1 MSFFCFD
8 EWCKICSVIFDKLQ
22 IVRFMFVWQVTVLG
36 LFRSV
41 YLYRSVRLSVRL
53 SINLSRQTYLQIS
66 LAESIHFPALT
77 FKWILFLLHSDVCL
91 VFDSVNIQKWFHTL
105 TSLSWQHT
113 ATNCLAQHIIC
124 FCVFALSKY
133 LMGMFW
139 QEVVF
144 NISGVDILHKIAIE
158 IFVFSRYIVNES

>member
-41 YLYRSVRLSVRL
+41 YLYWSVRL

-66 LAESIHFPALT
+66 LTESIHFPALT
-77 FKWILFLLHSDVCL
+77 FKWILFLLHSDVCI
-91 VFDSVNIQKWFHTL
+91 VFDNVNIQKWFHTL

-144 NISGVDILHKIAIE
+144 NILGGWHSAQNVYRD
-158 IFVFSRYIVNES
+158 FRVSRYIVNES